1 MHEDYQLAYCPIVY
15 ITALAFAD
23 DAFENA
29 RLTPELLYKLRVPSR
44 LHCLPLRFK
53 KSMLNTPIFRNT
65 VQSVSSVHTNPARP
79 MLDRTAIDALKR
91 LGEIA
96 MKLVIQ
102 IVQTIQSR
110 LFRRKFDNQDA
121 GISHISRYSKSPLTF
136 TTSVSSVWNFE
147 FISDSR
153 ALIFESRTLSFES
166 RSLICLVRLLSRLVW
181 KLLILVSIDS
191 LR

>member
-1 MHEDYQLAYCPIVY
+1 MHEDYQMAYCPIAH
-15 ITALAFAD
+15 ITALASTD
-23 DAFENA
+23 NAFENA
-29 RLTPELLYKLRVPSR
+29 RLLPETLHKPRVPDR
-44 LHCLPLRFK
+44 LHVLCPLFK
-53 KSMLNTPIFRNT
+53 KSMLNTSIFRNT
-65 VQSVSSVHTNPARP
+65 VQSVSSVHTNPSRP
-79 MLDRTAIDALKR
+79 MLYRTANDALKR

-121 GISHISRYSKSPLTF
+121 GISHISRYSKSPSTF
-136 TTSVSSVWNFE
+136 TTSVLSVSNFE

-153 ALIFESRTLSFES
+153 ALIFESR
-166 RSLICLVRLLSRLVW
+166 SLICLVRLLSSLVW

>member
-1 MHEDYQLAYCPIVY
+1 MAYCPIAH
-15 ITALAFAD
+15 ITALASTNN
-23 DAFENA
+23 AFENA
-29 RLTPELLYKLRVPSR
+29 RLLSEILHKPRVPGR
-44 LHCLPLRFK
+44 LHVLRPLFK
-53 KSMLNTPIFRNT
+53 KSMLNTSIFRNT

-79 MLDRTAIDALKR
+79 MLYRTANDALKR

-136 TTSVSSVWNFE
+136 TTSVSSVSNFE

-153 ALIFESRTLSFES
+153 ALIFESRTLSFMS

-181 KLLILVSIDS
+181 KLVSIDS

>member
-1 MHEDYQLAYCPIVY
+1 MHEDYQMAYCPIAH
-15 ITALAFAD
+15 ITALASTD
-23 DAFENA
+23 NAFENA
-29 RLTPELLYKLRVPSR
+29 RLLPEILHKPRVPGR
-44 LHCLPLRFK
+44 LHVLRPLFK
-53 KSMLNTPIFRNT
+53 KSILNASIFRNT

-79 MLDRTAIDALKR
+79 MLYRTANDALKR

-136 TTSVSSVWNFE
+136 TTSVSSVSNFE